1 MSGAADVKVSRRY
14 ASALFNSA
22 QKLSSADVVQKDLDT
37 LVSHWNQ
44 TPALEK
50 ALESPLI
57 PADKKHAL
65 IDELFAKELS
75 PLSASFLHL
84 LVDKRREEIL
94 RTVQEEFRVLSDD
107 AKGTIRAEAVVAGP
121 LSDADKASLVA
132 GLQARTGKQVE
143 LNVSVD
149 PVILGGVVVRMQG
162 AVIDG
167 SVRGALERLR
177 EQMLQER

>member
-1 MSGAADVKVSRRY
+1 MSRVANVKVSRRY

-22 QKLSSADVVQKDLDT
+22 QKLSSAEAVQKDLDT
-37 LVSHWNQ
+37 LIAIWDQ

-50 ALESPLI
+50 TLESPLI
-57 PADKKHAL
+57 PAEKKHAL

-94 RTVQEEFRVLSDD
+94 RTVQEEYRLLSDE
-107 AKGTIRAEAVVAGP
+107 AKGMIRAEAVVAGP
-121 LSDADKASLVA
+121 LSDSDKASLIS
-132 GLQARTGKQVE
+132 GLQTRTGKQVE
-143 LNVSVD
+143 LSVSVD
-149 PVILGGVVVRMQG
+149 PVILGGVVVRMQDT
-162 AVIDG
+162 VIDG